1 MNHRT
6 KESFMRKVYL
16 SFLGLGATNPETKK
30 SEYRP
35 AVYELN
41 GKKSRE
47 TRFVQAAE
55 MELLNASQFDVVL
68 IAATQKSFDVHFDSL
83 KTQLNNWGVNPAFL
97 ILEENMTPEGQW
109 NWFEKLLAHIEPN
122 DRLTV
127 DLTHGYR
134 AVPIVFSA
142 AINFLQKARN
152 ISLDAVYY
160 GVWEQVKDYGYAPI
174 IDMKDFY
181 LINEWADGVSRLVED
196 ADARKMAEVA
206 EKTSEF
212 QAGELNDPEV
222 IQIFDDLT
230 NSIRNVDVNNVAQKA
245 NAAIIMIREKKKS
258 ASETGK
264 ILFDLVIDKFINL
277 TTREPPSGKYD
288 RDYYQVQIEIIRL
301 LIIHKLFMQAY
312 TVMREFIAS
321 MAMIPFEQE
330 GMKCKKRKKRRV
342 RYGEV
347 FFQMFQYHE
356 NDWKFS
362 EENDKICLKLMP
374 FYENLKQSRIEPL
387 LRSFSD
393 KLAKY
398 RNGFDHAWTSKGGAE
413 KDIEMFA
420 DECLNSLEKTLGLLI
435 TGGFMI

>member
-1 MNHRT
+1 M
-6 KESFMRKVYL
+6 
-16 SFLGLGATNPETKK
+16 SFLGLGTFNEESKK
-30 SEYRP
+30 YDYLP
-35 AVYELN
+35 AVYELG

-55 MELLNASQFDVVL
+55 MELLNGSSFDIVL
-68 IAATQKSFDVHFDSL
+68 IAATQRSFGAHSDSL
-83 KTQLNNWGVNPAFL
+83 ENQLKNRGINPTFL

-109 NWFEKLLAHIEPN
+109 GWFEKLLAHIEPN
-122 DRLTV
+122 DRLSV

-160 GVWEQVKDYGYAPI
+160 GVWEKVKDCGYAPI

-196 ADARKMAEVA
+196 ADARKLADAA

-222 IQIFDDLT
+222 IQTFDDLT
-230 NSIRNVDVNNVAQKA
+230 NTLRNVDVNNVAEKA
-245 NAAIIMIREKKKS
+245 NAAIKLIREKKKA

-264 ILFDLVIDKFINL
+264 ILLDLVIDKFIHL
-277 TTREPPSGKYD
+277 TTREPPTGKYD
-288 RDYYQVQIEIIRL
+288 TDYFKVQIEIIRL

-321 MAMIPFEQE
+321 MAMIPFELE
-330 GMKCKKRKKRRV
+330 GMNSKKRKKRRV

-347 FFQMFQYHE
+347 FFQMFQYAE
-356 NDWKFS
+356 NDWKFK
-362 EENDKICLKLMP
+362 EDNDKIRLKLMP
-374 FYENLKQSRIEPL
+374 FYEKLKQSRIESL
-387 LRSFSD
+387 LRSFSE
-393 KLAKY
+393 KLAGY
-398 RNGFDHAWTSKGGAE
+398 RNGFDHAWTSKSSAE
-413 KDIEMFA
+413 KDIDTFSNQCM
-420 DECLNSLEKTLGLLI
+420 NNLEDTLDLL
-435 TGGFMI
+435 TKNGFLI

>member
-1 MNHRT
+1 
-6 KESFMRKVYL
+6 MRKVYL
-16 SFLGLGATNPETKK
+16 SFLGLGILNQKTQQ
-30 SEYRP
+30 SDYRP
-35 AVYELN
+35 AVYELAGN
-41 GKKSRE
+41 KSTE

-55 MELLNASQFDVVL
+55 MELLGASKFDIVL
-68 IAATQKSFDVHFDSL
+68 IAATQKSFDAHFKAL
-83 KTQLNNWGVNPAFL
+83 KNELTKWNADPKYL

-109 NWFEKLLAHIEPN
+109 KWFEKLLAHIEPG
-122 DRLTV
+122 DCLTI

-142 AINFLQKARN
+142 AVNFLQKARN
-152 ISLDAVYY
+152 VVLDAVYY

-174 IDMKDFY
+174 IDMKGFY

-222 IQIFDDLT
+222 IQTFDDLT
-230 NSIRNVDVNNVAQKA
+230 NTIRNVDVNNVAKKA
-245 NAAIIMIREKKKS
+245 NNAITMIREKKKL

-264 ILFDLVIDKFINL
+264 ILLDLVIDKFAHL

-288 RDYYQVQIEIIRL
+288 KDYFKVQIEIIRL
-301 LIIHKLFMQAY
+301 LIAHRLFMQAY

-321 MAMIPFEQE
+321 MAMIPLEWE
-330 GMKCKKRKKRRV
+330 DMNSKRRKKRRV

-347 FFQMFQYHE
+347 FFQMFQYRE
-356 NDWKFS
+356 AEWKFS
-362 EENDKICLKLMP
+362 QENDKIRLKLMP
-374 FYENLKQSRIEPL
+374 FYEKLKQEGIESL
-387 LRSFSD
+387 LRSFAD

-398 RNGFDHAWTSKGGAE
+398 RNGFDHAWTAKAGAE
-413 KDIEMFA
+413 KDIDTFA
-420 DECLNSLEKTLGLLI
+420 EQCLNNQEKTLALLI
-435 TGGFMI
+435 FKGFII